1 MPLINKR
8 RPNTGVEDI
17 FLNRDVILCCGEDW
31 NELLLALGSITTEPV
46 LLEHEYRVYRIALFK
61 KFSLIWS
68 GMGTG
73 CLEPLLYE
81 ISDIRHVRNIILIGT
96 AGAPSSE
103 RVKLGEIYAI
113 EKAYL
118 GGTAIHLPGAPN
130 PLAPRFS
137 EDVIAKAHLLRASIA
152 STDYYYGFSKSR
164 DTQELRVADPSLKEA
179 VDSLH
184 DQVALIDME
193 TAQFYYFCGIFFPE
207 HLRYIAL
214 KGAANLLADPTLQTT
229 NSIGVLK
236 KALAASFV
244 LLDLPQEDGEA
255 GPRPDLLTTVGLEEK
270 ATAKVMEEVK
280 LYWTIQIAVCG
291 VLGYLGTNLT
301 LSRPSA
307 HLSPT
312 IGELD
317 PIYLKN
323 LSLAIVS
330 FFLIQIGALYNLI
343 GNYYAR
349 IAALGSRLAYQ
360 QENRVTPILAFFY
373 ALLSAAIAALGTKTG
388 IPNSG
393 PGLVLLGSV
402 VGVLVN
408 FIICR
413 GCVYPALAKSGDA
426 YCIYARPLS
435 IVYMVTLALTVAAAL
450 AYWLTR

>member
-17 FLNRDVILCCGEDW
+17 FLSREVILCCGEDW
-31 NELLLALGSITTEPV
+31 NELLLALGSVTAEPM
-46 LLEHEYRVYRIALFK
+46 LLEHEYRVYRVGLFK

-81 ISDIRHVRNIILIGT
+81 ISDIRHIRNIILIGT

-103 RVKLGEIYAI
+103 RVELGEIYAI

-118 GGTAIHLPGAPN
+118 GGTAIQLPGAPF
-130 PLAPRFS
+130 PLSPRFP
-137 EDVIAKAHLLRASIA
+137 EDAIAQAHLLRASIA
-152 STDYYYGFSKSR
+152 STDYYYGFSKSH
-164 DTQELRVADPSLKEA
+164 DTQKLRMADPSLEEA

-184 DQVALIDME
+184 DRVALIDME
-193 TAQFYYFCGIFFPE
+193 TAQFYYFCSVFFPE

-214 KGAANLLADPTLQTT
+214 KGAANLLADPAQQTT
-229 NSIGVLK
+229 NSLGLLK
-236 KALAASFV
+236 KGLAAAFA
-244 LLDLPQEDGEA
+244 LLNLPREEVKATLGS
-255 GPRPDLLTTVGLEEK
+255 PLVTTVELEEK

-280 LYWTIQIAVCG
+280 LFWTIQIAVCG
-291 VLGYLGTNLT
+291 VLGYLGTNFT
-301 LSRPSA
+301 LSRPSE

-312 IGELD
+312 IGALD

-330 FFLIQIGALYNLI
+330 FFLIQIGAVYNLI

-349 IAALGSRLAYQ
+349 VAALGSRLAFQ

-373 ALLSAAIAALGTKTG
+373 VLLSAAIAALGTKTG

-393 PGLVLLGSV
+393 PGLLLLGSV
-402 VGVLVN
+402 AGVFLN
-408 FIICR
+408 FVICR
-413 GCVYPALAKSGDA
+413 GCVYPALAKSGNE
-426 YCIYARPLS
+426 YCIYARSLS
-435 IVYMVTLALTVAAAL
+435 ILYNVTLALTVAAAL
-450 AYWLTR
+450 VYWFRR